1 MKGRPRK
8 QIQSTRGASTVIEVK
23 GTRGLFPIV
32 GIGASAG
39 GLEAFSELLRYLPEE
54 SGMAFVLVQHLD
66 PKHGS
71 ALQEILARTTKIPV
85 TEVTQGVVV
94 HPNHAY
100 VIPANTN
107 LTIKNGVLQLGSRA
121 VRGAHMPID
130 VFFRSLAE
138 SSGAQAIGVILSG
151 TASDGTEGCRAIKAA
166 GGITFAQDEAS
177 AKYEAMPRN
186 AVNAG
191 CIDFILSP
199 KDIARELAAFGR
211 YPYVARLLPAEDVG
225 SQGMVGSDAN
235 ALFGL
240 LRESTGVDFSNY
252 KHSTLQRRI
261 RRRMVVLKLETL
273 KHYLHFIGKKPEE
286 LGELYRDLLINV
298 TGFFREPE
306 TFLGLRKHVYPKLF
320 EGRKPDDPIRV
331 WVAGCSTGEEVYSIA
346 ITLLEYMWTHSRNLS
361 QAATAVQIF
370 ATDIS
375 DTALE
380 RARIGL
386 YAQAAVS
393 EISEERL
400 KRFFVR
406 LDGGFQINKS
416 VRDMCVFAKQNLVK
430 DPPFSNL
437 DLVSCRNLL
446 IYLGPILQRRVIP
459 ALHYALKPGG
469 FLMLGTAEN
478 LGGFADHFGLVDKK
492 DKIYRKRK
500 TTARL
505 TTYFGKEDHIPGWRS
520 EAKLVR
526 DLPSPFTVEREVER
540 LLLERFIPASIVV
553 NEQLEIVQFHGKTGA
568 YLEPP
573 AGSPSF
579 SLAKMAREGLLVDLR
594 AALDTAKKT
603 NSVMRKE
610 GLQIKSEGGMRE
622 IDIEVLPLRGPSAL
636 ERFFVVVFQEPT
648 RKPSAPEARGK
659 GGRAAK
665 QARSTAQE
673 TGLLMRETEQ
683 LRRQLRTL
691 ICEHETTVEEFK
703 AAHEEVLSAN
713 EELQSTNEELETA
726 KEELQSTNEELTT
739 LNEEMQ
745 NRNAELGSANNDL
758 LNLLGHVDMPVVMV
772 SNDLRIRRFT
782 PPAQKLFNLLPA
794 DVGRRLGDI
803 RPNLDIDDLEEMAH
817 DAISRAASQE
827 REVRTNEGEWQVL
840 HVRPYKTWDNRIEG
854 AVISLQNVNILK
866 RKLDQ
871 TREYADTIVE
881 SAREPIVVLDSRLQ
895 VTAANP
901 AFYRTFNT
909 SEEETENRPI
919 YELGNGQWNIPKLR
933 ELLEEI
939 IPRNS
944 RVDNFAMTHD
954 FPRIGA
960 RDMLLNAR
968 SVELQAGHP
977 FILLAIEDVTEKNHQ
992 GVARRPALVDS
1003 R

>member
-8 QIQSTRGASTVIEVK
+8 QKQSTRGAATVIEVK

-54 SGMAFVLVQHLD
+54 TGMAFVLVQHLD
-66 PKHGS
+66 PKRGS

-85 TEVTQGVVV
+85 TEVTQGVIVQA
-94 HPNHAY
+94 NHVY

-107 LTIKNGVLQLGSRA
+107 LTVKNGVLQLGSRA
-121 VRGAHMPID
+121 LVPGAHMPID

-138 SSGAQAIGVILSG
+138 SSGPQAIGVILSG

-166 GGITFAQDEAS
+166 GGITFAQDQAS
-177 AKYEAMPRN
+177 AKYEGMPRN

-199 KDIARELAAFGR
+199 KNIARELAAFSQH
-211 YPYVARLLPAEDVG
+211 PYVARSLPAEEVG
-225 SQGMVGSDAN
+225 SQEMVGSDAD
-235 ALFGL
+235 ALFRL

-252 KHSTLQRRI
+252 KHTTLQRRI
-261 RRRMVVLKLETL
+261 RRRMVVLKVETL
-273 KHYLHFIGKKPEE
+273 RDYLQFIGKKPEE
-286 LGELYRDLLINV
+286 LPELYRDLLINV

-320 EGRKPDDPIRV
+320 DQRKPDDPIRV

-346 ITLLEYMWTHSRNLS
+346 ITLLEYMWGHSRNIS
-361 QAATAVQIF
+361 QAATAIQIF

-375 DTALE
+375 DTALD
-380 RARIGL
+380 RARSGL
-386 YAQAAVS
+386 YSQEAVS
-393 EISEERL
+393 EISEKRL

-406 LDGGFQINKS
+406 QDGGFQINKS

-469 FLMLGTAEN
+469 YLMLGTSEN

-492 DKIYRKRK
+492 DKIYRKRR
-500 TTARL
+500 TATRL

-526 DLPSPFTVEREVER
+526 DLPSPVTVEREVEH
-540 LLLERFIPASIVV
+540 LLLDRFIPASIVV

-568 YLEPP
+568 YLEHL

-603 NSVMRKE
+603 NSMTRKE
-610 GLQIKSEGGMRE
+610 GLQIKSDGGMRE

-648 RKPSAPEARGK
+648 RKPSVPVARGK

-665 QARSTAQE
+665 EARFTARE
-673 TGLLMRETEQ
+673 TGVLMRETEQ
-683 LRRQLRTL
+683 LRQQLRTL

-713 EELQSTNEELETA
+713 EELQSTNEELETT

-782 PPAQKLFNLLPA
+782 PPAQKLLNLLPA

-803 RPNLDIDDLEEMAH
+803 RPNLDVDDLEEMAH

-881 SAREPIVVLDSRLQ
+881 SAREPIVVLDSMLQ

-909 SEEETENRPI
+909 SETETENRPI

-944 RVDNFAMTHD
+944 RVDDFAMTHD

-968 SVELQAGHP
+968 SVELQPGHP

-992 GVARRPALVDS
+992 GVA
-1003 R
+1003 